1 MLAVLLVVAALGQVA
16 EAQTNSKP
24 TLFLIGDSTVR
35 NGNGKGAD
43 AMWGWGSLLGAHF
56 DPTKIQVVN
65 RAIGGRSSRTFLTEG
80 RWDEVMKALQPGD
93 FVMMQ
98 FGHNDGGGL
107 TGNKSRGSLKGNG
120 DETQTITNTAD
131 KVETVHSYGWYLRQY
146 IAGTKEKGAT
156 PIVVSQ
162 IPRNIWKDG
171 KVGRESSGYGKF
183 AREAAAQGGAAF
195 LDLNEIV
202 ANRYEQIGAK
212 TVGEMFFR
220 PGDHTHTTLAGAK
233 VNAASVVEGV
243 RTLATKAVGDE
254 VTSPRA
260 GGAIGETTPHVVAY
274 KTASALAAFLHSPE
288 RAPAKDD
295 FLLWAQTPPMGW
307 NSWDCFATTVT
318 EAQTKEQT
326 DVMAAKLKS
335 HGWQYVVVDIQW
347 YEPNAKS
354 FDYRKDAK
362 LVTDEFGRLLPA
374 TNRFPSAA
382 NGVGFKALADYVH
395 DKGLKFGIHLMRG
408 IPRQAV
414 AANVPIK
421 GTNVRAR
428 DIANTNSICA
438 WNPDMFGVDMSKP
451 GAQEYYDSV
460 FQLIAGWGVDFV
472 KVDDL
477 SRPYANNRA
486 EIEAIRK
493 AIDRTGR
500 PMLLSTSPGETPVT
514 EASHVS
520 QHANLWRISD
530 DFWDNWKLLHEQ
542 FERLNKWS
550 HFIGPGHWP
559 DADMLPLGRVRFG
572 QPTKFTRDEQFTLMT
587 LWSIARSPLIMGG
600 DLTKL
605 DDFTLSLLTNDEVLA
620 VNQSSSGNK
629 QLFNRDG
636 LIAWVADAPGLKEKY
651 VALFN
656 TRNVGSNNVAARVAV
671 KLAEL
676 GFAGECA
683 YRDLWA
689 QKDLGKVATE
699 LSVELPPHGAAL
711 YRVSGTRGKAAALDA
726 AAPPDLDKAYVF
738 TYFIGNG
745 EDGLHLASS
754 RDGYKWDAL
763 NGGKSVLTPVVGESK
778 LMRDPCVVRG
788 PDGTFHMVWTT
799 AWWGK
804 TIGYAASKDL
814 INWSEQQAL
823 PVMAHEPAA
832 KNCWAPEIVWDA
844 KREEYLIFWATTITN
859 QFLDTVNGGDHNH
872 RMYATTTKDF
882 KTFTPTKLFY
892 DPGFNVIDATILPA
906 FGKYHLIIKD
916 ERKTP
921 VKKHLRIASGDDIA
935 GPYTDLQPTF
945 TRDWVEGPTALQVGD
960 DFLVYF
966 DGYTARR
973 YEAMRS
979 KDLKNWEDITSK
991 ISFPKGTK
999 HGTAIALE
1007 KGFVAELISKLAVPA
1022 SN

>member
-1 MLAVLLVVAALGQVA
+1 MRPNTRRISSLQKLTVWRVPVAGLMRVVLLAVTALGPVA
-16 EAQTNSKP
+16 EAQTHAKP
-24 TLFLIGDSTVR
+24 TLFLIGDSTVC
-35 NGNGKGAD
+35 NGSGKGAD

-56 DPTKIQVVN
+56 DATKIQVVN

-80 RWDEVMKALQPGD
+80 RWDEVMKELQPGD

-107 TGNKSRGSLKGNG
+107 TGNRSRGSLKGNG
-120 DETQTITNTAD
+120 DETETSTNATG
-131 KVETVHSYGWYLRQY
+131 KVESVHSYGWYLRQY
-146 IAGTKEKGAT
+146 IAGAKEKGAT

-162 IPRNIWKDG
+162 IPRNLWTNG
-171 KVGRESSGYGKF
+171 RVGRESSGYGKF
-183 AREAAAQGGAAF
+183 AREAAEQGGAAF
-195 LDLNEIV
+195 LDLNENV
-202 ANRYEQIGAK
+202 ANRYDQIGAK
-212 TVGEMFFR
+212 TVGAMFFR
-220 PGDHTHTTLAGAK
+220 PADHTHTTLAGAK
-233 VNAASVVEGV
+233 LNAAAVAEGV
-243 RTLATKAVGDE
+243 RLLKGASLAGYLLQPE
-254 VTSPRA
+254 
-260 GGAIGETTPHVVAY
+260 
-274 KTASALAAFLHSPE
+274 SAP
-288 RAPAKDD
+288 PKDD

-318 EAQTKEQT
+318 EAQTKEQA

-335 HGWQYVVVDIQW
+335 HGWQYIVVDIQW

-362 LVTDEFGRLLPA
+362 LETDEFGRLLPA

-382 NGVGFKALADYVH
+382 AGVGFKALADYVH
-395 DKGLKFGIHLMRG
+395 GQDLKFGIHLMRG

-414 AANVPIK
+414 AANLPIK

-460 FQLIAGWGVDFV
+460 FQLIASWGVDFV

-477 SRPYANNRA
+477 SRPYGNNRA

-500 PMLLSTSPGETPVT
+500 PMLLSTSPGETPVP
-514 EASHVS
+514 EAAHVS

-550 HFIGPGHWP
+550 PFIGPGHWP

-636 LIAWVADAPGLKEKY
+636 LIAWVADAPGLKDKY

-656 TRNVGSNNVAARVAV
+656 TRNAGSNGVAARVAV

-676 GFAGECA
+676 GFTGECT

-689 QKDLGKVATE
+689 QKDLGTVTTE
-699 LSVELPPHGAAL
+699 LSVELPAHGAAL
-711 YRVSGTRGKAAALDA
+711 YRVSGPRAKAAALDA
-726 AAPPDLDKAYVF
+726 AAPLDLDKAF

-745 EDGLHLASS
+745 ADGLHLAES
-754 RDGYKWDAL
+754 RDGYTWEAL
-763 NGGKSVLTPVVGESK
+763 KGGRSVLTPAVGESK

-788 PDGTFHMVWTT
+788 PDGMFHMVWTT

-804 TIGYAASKDL
+804 TIGYASSKDL

-823 PVMAHEPAA
+823 SVMAHEPAA

-859 QFLDTVNGGDHNH
+859 QFLDTADGGDNNH

-882 KTFTPTKLFY
+882 KTFTPPKLFY

-916 ERKTP
+916 ERKAP
-921 VKKHLRIASGDDIA
+921 VKKHLRIASSHDIA
-935 GPYTDLQPTF
+935 GPYTDLQPPF

-960 DFLVYF
+960 DWLVYF
-966 DGYTARR
+966 DGYTAGR

-979 KDLKNWEDITSK
+979 KDLKNWEDVTAK
-991 ISFPKGTK
+991 ISFPTGTK
-999 HGTAIALE
+999 HGTAIAVD
-1007 KGFVAELISKLAVPA
+1007 KKFIAELTSTLAA
-1022 SN
+1022 SAGN

>member
-1 MLAVLLVVAALGQVA
+1 MKFMQKSKLCRVVALRLGLLTLVCGLGLPLVA
-16 EAQTNSKP
+16 GAQTNAHP

-35 NGNGKGAD
+35 NGSGKGAD
-43 AMWGWGSLLGAHF
+43 SMWGWGSLIGDRF
-56 DPTKIQVVN
+56 DATKIAVLN
-65 RAIGGRSSRTFLTEG
+65 RAIGGRSSRTFLVEG
-80 RWDEVMKALQPGD
+80 RWDEVMKELKPGD

-107 TGNKSRGSLKGNG
+107 TGNRGRGSLKGNG
-120 DETQTITNTAD
+120 EETQTITNAAG
-131 KVETVHSYGWYLRQY
+131 KVETVHTYGWYLRQY
-146 IAGTKEKGAT
+146 IAGAKEKGAT

-162 IPRNIWKDG
+162 IPRNIWTNG
-171 KVGRESSGYGKF
+171 QVGRESSGYGKF
-183 AREAAAQGGAAF
+183 AREAAEQGGAAF

-212 TVGEMFFR
+212 TVGTMFFR
-220 PGDHTHTTLAGAK
+220 PADHTHTTLAGAK
-233 VNAASVVEGV
+233 VNAASATEGV
-243 RTLATKAVGDE
+243 RTLK
-254 VTSPRA
+254 SSSLA
-260 GGAIGETTPHVVAY
+260 GYLLPTE
-274 KTASALAAFLHSPE
+274 SAP
-288 RAPAKDD
+288 PKDD

-318 EAQTKEQT
+318 EVQTKEQA
-326 DVMAAKLKS
+326 DAMATKLKS

-382 NGVGFKALADYVH
+382 DGGGFQALADYVH

-408 IPRQAV
+408 IPRQAL
-414 AANVPIK
+414 AANLPIK
-421 GTNVRAR
+421 GTKVRAQ
-428 DIANTNSICA
+428 DIANTNSTCA

-477 SRPYANNRA
+477 SRPYDDHRA

-600 DLTKL
+600 DLAKL

-636 LIAWVADAPGLKEKY
+636 LIVWVADAPGLKDRY

-656 TRNVGSNNVAARVAV
+656 TRDKNTNSATVKVAA
-671 KLAEL
+671 KLA
-676 GFAGECA
+676 
-683 YRDLWA
+683 
-689 QKDLGKVATE
+689 DLG
-699 LSVELPPHGAAL
+699 
-711 YRVSGTRGKAAALDA
+711 
-726 AAPPDLDKAYVF
+726 
-738 TYFIGNG
+738 
-745 EDGLHLASS
+745 
-754 RDGYKWDAL
+754 
-763 NGGKSVLTPVVGESK
+763 
-778 LMRDPCVVRG
+778 
-788 PDGTFHMVWTT
+788 
-799 AWWGK
+799 
-804 TIGYAASKDL
+804 
-814 INWSEQQAL
+814 
-823 PVMAHEPAA
+823 
-832 KNCWAPEIVWDA
+832 
-844 KREEYLIFWATTITN
+844 
-859 QFLDTVNGGDHNH
+859 
-872 RMYATTTKDF
+872 
-882 KTFTPTKLFY
+882 
-892 DPGFNVIDATILPA
+892 
-906 FGKYHLIIKD
+906 
-916 ERKTP
+916 
-921 VKKHLRIASGDDIA
+921 
-935 GPYTDLQPTF
+935 
-945 TRDWVEGPTALQVGD
+945 
-960 DFLVYF
+960 
-966 DGYTARR
+966 
-973 YEAMRS
+973 
-979 KDLKNWEDITSK
+979 
-991 ISFPKGTK
+991 
-999 HGTAIALE
+999 
-1007 KGFVAELISKLAVPA
+1007 
-1022 SN
+1022 